1 MRISDWSSGVCSSDL
16 IHADFSSEAKLE
28 IARALAEFGIGYL
41 EVTSPAASRRSR
53 EDARAIASAGLPVT
67 VAAHIRCHQDDA
79 AIAIDTGVDA
89 LHMVMATSP
98 ILRAASHGKAIA
110 EVVRI
115 AADVAEFVRKR
126 APGVSLRDRKSTRLT
141 ASH

>member
-1 MRISDWSSGVCSSDL
+1 MI
-16 IHADFSSEAKLE
+16 
-28 IARALAEFGIGYL
+28 
-41 EVTSPAASRRSR
+41 RRPPRSTR
-53 EDARAIASAGLPVT
+53 TDTLFPYTTLFRSIASAGLPVT

-126 APGVSLRDRKSTRLT
+126 DRKSTRLNS
-141 ASH
+141 SH